1 MIVHN
6 TSTRKATKMFSLD
19 LGSSGGSGPF
29 LAWSAIGTRDGTVPA
44 RSFYVRSGG
53 DKTPFN
59 AEESPMVLDID
70 ALKTG
75 WQHSEGAVG
84 VAPSWNWNPSV
95 NQMMPKPGDD
105 WKKGFSVP
113 VAIGGGKTATWEQAG
128 AAAWQSLEAL
138 APLLAARPDAKSLP
152 VVKLAEAKFIQFTKG
167 STVVPILEI
176 VKWTDRPD
184 ALKEGVEAGIALE
197 PAPAPTPAPAA
208 PAPAAVTDAEF

>member
-1 MIVHN
+1 
-6 TSTRKATKMFSLD
+6 MFSLD

-29 LAWSAIGTRDGTVPA
+29 FAWSAIGTRDGSVPA
-44 RSFYVRSGG
+44 RSFYVSDSGT
-53 DKTPFN
+53 KTPYDADKGFV
-59 AEESPMVLDID
+59 MDID

-95 NQMMPKPGDD
+95 SQMMPKPGDD

-113 VAIGGGKTATWEQAG
+113 CAIGGGKTAVWEQAG

-138 APLLAARPDAKSLP
+138 APLLAQRPDAKSLP
-152 VVKLAEAKFIQFTKG
+152 VVKLQEAKFVQFNKG

-184 ALKEGVEAGIALE
+184 ALKEGVAAGIATE

-208 PAPAAVTDAEF
+208 APSDAEF

>member
-1 MIVHN
+1 
-6 TSTRKATKMFSLD
+6 MFQLD

-29 LAWSAIGTRDGTVPA
+29 LAWSAIGTRDGSVPA
-44 RSFYVRSGG
+44 RSFYIRDGG
-53 DKTPFN
+53 EKVPYDGSTGFI
-59 AEESPMVLDID
+59 MDID

-113 VAIGGGKTATWEQAG
+113 CATGGGNTATWEQAG

-138 APLLAARPDAKSLP
+138 APLLGQRPDAKSLP
-152 VVKLAEAKFIQFTKG
+152 MVKLAEAKFVQFTKG
-167 STVVPILEI
+167 STVVPILE
-176 VKWTDRPD
+176 VLKWVDRPD
-184 ALKEGVEAGIALE
+184 CLKDGVEAGIAME
-197 PAPAPTPAPAA
+197 PAAAASAPTPAA
-208 PAPAAVTDAEF
+208 PPQSAQVSDAEF

>member
-1 MIVHN
+1 
-6 TSTRKATKMFSLD
+6 MFNLD

-44 RSFYVRSGG
+44 RSFYIRDGG
-53 DKTPFN
+53 NKIPHDAENSPFV
-59 AEESPMVLDID
+59 MDID

-95 NQMMPKPGDD
+95 SQMLPKPGDD

-113 VAIGGGKTATWEQAG
+113 CATGGGNTATWEQAG

-138 APLLAARPDAKSLP
+138 APLLAQRPDAKSLP
-152 VVKLAEAKFIQFTKG
+152 MVKLQEAKFVQFTKG

-176 VKWTDRPD
+176 VKWVDRPD
-184 ALKEGVEAGIALE
+184 CLKDGVAAGIATE
-197 PAPAPTPAPAA
+197 PTPAPAA
-208 PAPAAVTDAEF
+208 APAAAAPAQVDDAEF

>member
-1 MIVHN
+1 
-6 TSTRKATKMFSLD
+6 MFQLD

-29 LAWSAIGTRDGTVPA
+29 LAWSAIGTRDGSVPA
-44 RSFYVRSGG
+44 RSFYIRDGG
-53 DKTPFN
+53 EKVPYDGSTGFI
-59 AEESPMVLDID
+59 MDID

-105 WKKGFSVP
+105 WKKGFSINC
-113 VAIGGGKTATWEQAG
+113 ATGGGNTATWEQAG

-138 APLLAARPDAKSLP
+138 APLLGQRPDAKSLP
-152 VVKLAEAKFIQFTKG
+152 KVKLGEAKFVQFTKG

-176 VKWTDRPD
+176 VEWLERPD
-184 ALKEGVEAGIALE
+184 CLKDGVEAGIAME
-197 PAPAPTPAPAA
+197 PAPAAA
-208 PAPAAVTDAEF
+208 PAPVAPPPSAQVKDAEF